1 MVCPGHF
8 PVSVASKMNFISA
21 LLQHAYLLRINSV
34 IADASANRW
43 WHAANQCYHRIMEVR
58 LGGRACLTEC
68 HVTCRLVGLL
78 SRASGDVII
87 AFAGGFSRQ
96 LIPVN

>member
-1 MVCPGHF
+1 MVCPGDF

-34 IADASANRW
+34 IAYASANRW
-43 WHAANQCYHRIMEVR
+43 WHAANQCYRRIMEVR

-68 HVTCRLVGLL
+68 HVTRRLVGLL

-87 AFAGGFSRQ
+87 AFACESSPGG
-96 LIPVN
+96 